1 MKDLFAVSGEM
12 FRLLIEPQFSR
23 PFLLPHYKMITGIRP
38 GMMLAE
44 VASSNNI
51 LRFSKYYFGIGIKRR
66 TRWHIKKKKHAGVE
80 WW

>member
-23 PFLLPHYKMITGIRP
+23 SFLLRHYKMITDIRP
-38 GMMLAE
+38 GMMLADI
-44 VASSNNI
+44 ADSI
-51 LRFSKYYFGIGIKRR
+51 LPSSKYYFGIGIKRR
-66 TRWHIKKKKHAGVE
+66 MRWHIKKKKHAGVE